1 MIQKR
6 NLASFLIC
14 FSIIVL
20 VAVVVSVATLM
31 PKESSFGFMQTSD
44 ALNATNATSS
54 ATNATSSA
62 TNATSSATNA
72 TSSATNATSSA
83 TNATSSATNTTL
95 SKTIQ
100 ITSADTKQATDGK
113 SVDIDLQIQPFP
125 VTQSENTQ
133 FKITFLQPSSQ
144 TVQVHVDYDFSISKM
159 NSEVFRASSSTGQPL
174 LHTAEGI
181 VSIPY
186 KFNQEGEYSVQVSV
200 MGINFIPI
208 KTEQALFD
216 LKVS

>member
-1 MIQKR
+1 MNQKR
-6 NLASFLIC
+6 NLASSLIC
-14 FSIIVL
+14 FSFTVL
-20 VAVVVSVATLM
+20 VVVVVGVATLI

-44 ALNATNATSS
+44 ALNDTNATSS

-62 TNATSSATNA
+62 TNAT
-72 TSSATNATSSA
+72 
-83 TNATSSATNTTL
+83 L

-100 ITSADTKQATDGK
+100 ITSADTKEATDGK

-125 VTQSENTQ
+125 VTQSENSQ

-144 TVQVHVDYDFSISKM
+144 TVQVHVDYDLSISKM

-186 KFNQEGEYSVQVSV
+186 KFSQEGQYSVQVSV

>member
-1 MIQKR
+1 MNQKR
-6 NLASFLIC
+6 NLASSLIC
-14 FSIIVL
+14 FSFTVL
-20 VAVVVSVATLM
+20 VVVIVVGVATLM

-44 ALNATNATSS
+44 ALNDTNATSS

-62 TNATSSATNA
+62 TNAT
-72 TSSATNATSSA
+72 
-83 TNATSSATNTTL
+83 L

-100 ITSADTKQATDGK
+100 ITSADTKEATDGK

-125 VTQSENTQ
+125 VTQSGNSQ

-144 TVQVHVDYDFSISKM
+144 TVQVHVDYDLSISKM
-159 NSEVFRASSSTGQPL
+159 NSEVFRASYSTGQPL

-186 KFNQEGEYSVQVSV
+186 KFSQEGQYSVQVSV
-200 MGINFIPI
+200 IGINFIPI

>member
-1 MIQKR
+1 MNQKR
-6 NLASFLIC
+6 NLAYSLIC
-14 FSIIVL
+14 FSFTIL
-20 VAVVVSVATLM
+20 VVVAVATLI

-44 ALNATNATSS
+44 ALNDTNATSS

-72 TSSATNATSSA
+72 TSSATNAT
-83 TNATSSATNTTL
+83 L

-100 ITSADTKQATDGK
+100 ITSADTKEATDGK

-125 VTQSENTQ
+125 VTQSGNSQ

-144 TVQVHVDYDFSISKM
+144 TVQVHVDYDLSISKM

-186 KFNQEGEYSVQVSV
+186 KFSQEGQYSVQVSV

>member
-44 ALNATNATSS
+44 ALN

>member
-1 MIQKR
+1 MNKKS
-6 NLASFLIC
+6 NLASSLIC
-14 FSIIVL
+14 FSFVVL
-20 VAVVVSVATLM
+20 VAVVVGVATLM
-31 PKESSFGFMQTSD
+31 PKESSFGFMQTSN
-44 ALNATNATSS
+44 ALN
-54 ATNATSSA
+54 A

-100 ITSADTKQATDGK
+100 ITSADTKGVTDGK
-113 SVDIDLQIQPFP
+113 SLDIDLQIQPFP
-125 VTQSENTQ
+125 VTQSENSQ

-186 KFNQEGEYSVQVSV
+186 KFSQEGEYSVQVSV
-200 MGINFIPI
+200 MGINFIPL

>member
-1 MIQKR
+1 MNQKR

-14 FSIIVL
+14 FSFIVL
-20 VAVVVSVATLM
+20 VAVVVAVATLM
-31 PKESSFGFMQTSD
+31 PKESSFGFMQTLD

-62 TNATSSATNA
+62 TKA
-72 TSSATNATSSA
+72 
-83 TNATSSATNTTL
+83 TL
-95 SKTIQ
+95 SKTKQ
-100 ITSADTKQATDGK
+100 INSADTKQATDGK

-125 VTQSENTQ
+125 VTQNGNSQ

>member
-1 MIQKR
+1 MNQKR
-6 NLASFLIC
+6 KLASFLIC
-14 FSIIVL
+14 FSFTVL
-20 VAVVVSVATLM
+20 VVVGVVGVATLM
-31 PKESSFGFMQTSD
+31 PKVSGFGFIQTSD

-54 ATNATSSA
+54 ATNAASSA
-62 TNATSSATNA
+62 TNAA
-72 TSSATNATSSA
+72 
-83 TNATSSATNTTL
+83 L

-100 ITSADTKQATDGK
+100 ITSADTKEVTDGK
-113 SVDIDLQIQPFP
+113 SLDIDLQIQPFP
-125 VTQSENTQ
+125 VTQSGDSQ
-133 FKITFLQPSSQ
+133 FKITFLKPSSQ
-144 TVQVHVDYDFSISKM
+144 TVQVHVDYDLSISKM

-186 KFNQEGEYSVQVSV
+186 KFSQEGEYSVQVSV

>member
-1 MIQKR
+1 MNQKR
-6 NLASFLIC
+6 NLAYSLIC
-14 FSIIVL
+14 FSFTIL
-20 VAVVVSVATLM
+20 VVVAVATLI

-44 ALNATNATSS
+44 ALNDTNATSS

-72 TSSATNATSSA
+72 TSSATNAT
-83 TNATSSATNTTL
+83 L

-100 ITSADTKQATDGK
+100 ITSADTKEATDGK

-125 VTQSENTQ
+125 VTQSENSQ

-144 TVQVHVDYDFSISKM
+144 TVQVHVDYDLSISKM

-186 KFNQEGEYSVQVSV
+186 KFSQEGQYSVQVSV

>member
-1 MIQKR
+1 MNQKR
-6 NLASFLIC
+6 NLASSLIC
-14 FSIIVL
+14 FSFIVL
-20 VAVVVSVATLM
+20 VAVVVGVATLM
-31 PKESSFGFMQTSD
+31 PNESSFGFMQTSD
-44 ALNATNATSS
+44 ALNATNAALN
-54 ATNATSSA
+54 ATNAALNA
-62 TNATSSATNA
+62 TNAALNATNA
-72 TSSATNATSSA
+72 ASSA

-95 SKTIQ
+95 SETIQ
-100 ITSADTKQATDGK
+100 ITSADTKGATDGK
-113 SVDIDLQIQPFP
+113 SLDIDLQIQPFP
-125 VTQSENTQ
+125 VTQSGNSQ

-186 KFNQEGEYSVQVSV
+186 KFSQEGEYSVQVSV